1 MGVCVGVWFGDAV
14 SVGGDSAAAMLASA
28 GGEAAGETGVGVGS
42 DVKTPQ
48 AMMTCTA
55 KASMADLK
63 RGADV
68 L

>member
-1 MGVCVGVWFGDAV
+1 MGVCVDVRFRAAV
-14 SVGGDSAAAMLASA
+14 SVGVDSAVAMFASA
-28 GGEAAGETGVGVGS
+28 GGEAVGETGVGVGS

-48 AMMTCTA
+48 AMVTCTA

>member
-1 MGVCVGVWFGDAV
+1 MGVCVGVWFGAAV
-14 SVGGDSAAAMLASA
+14 SVGVDSAAAMFASA

-48 AMMTCTA
+48 AMVTCTA

>member
-1 MGVCVGVWFGDAV
+1 MGVCVGVWFGAAV
-14 SVGGDSAAAMLASA
+14 SVGVDSAAAMFASV
-28 GGEAAGETGVGVGS
+28 GGEAAGETVVGVGS
-42 DVKTPQ
+42 EVKTPQ
-48 AMMTCTA
+48 AMATCTA